1 MITNYGKP
9 GHIGAP
15 HVIAIKHDLA
25 DEISYF
31 EEPTSAKY
39 CEAAFFLDDEWVI
52 ETIPELANYAEPMM
66 EGLDSRVYRYIPR
79 DVLNDFLWK
88 YSH

>member
-52 ETIPELANYAEPMM
+52 ETIPELAEYADVVA
-66 EGLDSRVYRYIPR
+66 GDTRVYRYIPR

>member
-1 MITNYGKP
+1 MITNFGKP

-15 HVIAIKHDLA
+15 HVLAIKHELA

-39 CEAAFFLDDEWVI
+39 CEAAFFLDDEWVTDI
-52 ETIPELANYAEPMM
+52 IAELADYA
-66 EGLDSRVYRYIPR
+66 DAVASDTRVYRYIPR
-79 DVLNDFLWK
+79 DILNDFLWT

>member
-15 HVIAIKHDLA
+15 HVIAIKHELA

-52 ETIPELANYAEPMM
+52 ETIPELAEYADVVA
-66 EGLDSRVYRYIPR
+66 GDTRVYRYIPR

>member
-1 MITNYGKP
+1 MITNFGKP

-52 ETIPELANYAEPMM
+52 ETIPELAEYADVVA
-66 EGLDSRVYRYIPR
+66 GDTRVYRYIPR

-88 YSH
+88 HSH

>member
-15 HVIAIKHDLA
+15 HVIAIKHELA

-39 CEAAFFLDDEWVI
+39 CEAAFFLDSEWVI
-52 ETIPELANYAEPMM
+52 ETIPELAEYADVVA
-66 EGLDSRVYRYIPR
+66 GDTRVYRYIPR

-88 YSH
+88 HSH

>member
-15 HVIAIKHDLA
+15 HVIALKHDLA

-31 EEPTSAKY
+31 EEPMSAKH
-39 CEAAFFLDDEWVI
+39 CEAAFFLEDEWVI
-52 ETIPELANYAEPMM
+52 ETIPEFAEYADVVA
-66 EGLDSRVYRYIPR
+66 GDTRVYRYIPR
-79 DVLNDFLWK
+79 EILNDFLWK

>member
-52 ETIPELANYAEPMM
+52 ETIPELADYADVVA
-66 EGLDSRVYRYIPR
+66 GDTRVYRYIPR

>member
-15 HVIAIKHDLA
+15 HVIAIKHELA

-31 EEPTSAKY
+31 EEPSSAKH
-39 CEAAFFLDDEWVI
+39 CEAAFFMEDEWVI
-52 ETIPELANYAEPMM
+52 ETIPELAEYADVVA
-66 EGLDSRVYRYIPR
+66 GDTRVYRYIPR
-79 DVLNDFLWK
+79 EILNDFLWK

>member
-15 HVIAIKHDLA
+15 HVIAIKHELA

-31 EEPTSAKY
+31 EEPSSAKY
-39 CEAAFFLDDEWVI
+39 CEAAFFMEDEWVI
-52 ETIPELANYAEPMM
+52 ETIPELSEYADVVA
-66 EGLDSRVYRYIPR
+66 GDTRVYRYIPR
-79 DVLNDFLWK
+79 DILNDFLWK

>member
-1 MITNYGKP
+1 MLTNYGKP

-15 HVIAIKHDLA
+15 HVIALKHELA

-31 EEPTSAKY
+31 EEPMSAKY

-52 ETIPELANYAEPMM
+52 ETIPELAEYADVVA
-66 EGLDSRVYRYIPR
+66 GDTRVYRYIPR
-79 DVLNDFLWK
+79 EILNDFLWK

>member
-15 HVIAIKHDLA
+15 HVIAIKHELA

-31 EEPTSAKY
+31 EEPSSAKH
-39 CEAAFFLDDEWVI
+39 CEAAFFLDDEW
-52 ETIPELANYAEPMM
+52 ESKLF
-66 EGLDSRVYRYIPR
+66 
-79 DVLNDFLWK
+79 LNLQ
-88 YSH
+88 SMQSQ